1 VDVSTFKESNRAMW
15 ASGNYDAVADLIW
28 GAGRRL
34 VERLGIGSGE
44 DVLDV
49 ACGTGNAAIP
59 AAEAGAHVVGVDL
72 TPELFA
78 AGGARAAA
86 AEVEIEWVEGDAE
99 ALPFADES
107 FDVVLSTF
115 GCMFAPRHQVTAAEL
130 VRVLRPGGRL
140 GIASWTPEGSIGDFF
155 RAIAAHLPPP
165 PAFAAPPILW
175 GDADHARSL
184 FAGSGL
190 ELELDRD
197 HVEFR
202 FDSVAGAV
210 DYYETQFGPVIK
222 AREHLEAQG
231 RWEEARADLAA
242 LYEEHESDEDGSVV
256 YPAEYLVVIAR
267 KP

>member
-1 VDVSTFKESNRAMW
+1 
-15 ASGNYDAVADLIW
+15 
-28 GAGRRL
+28 
-34 VERLGIGSGE
+34 
-44 DVLDV
+44 
-49 ACGTGNAAIP
+49 
-59 AAEAGAHVVGVDL
+59 
-72 TPELFA
+72 
-78 AGGARAAA
+78 
-86 AEVEIEWVEGDAE
+86 
-99 ALPFADES
+99 
-107 FDVVLSTF
+107 
-115 GCMFAPRHQVTAAEL
+115 MFAPRHQVTAAEL
-130 VRVLRPGGRL
+130 VRVLRPGGQL